1 LADLAALQKKL
12 RIRFSNKAL
21 LEQALVHSSYI
32 NENPGLANGDNERLE
47 FLGDAVMGFI
57 IAEELYKRFPQFSEG
72 EMTRLRSSL
81 VSQDALCRLA
91 KAIKLGDYL
100 YLGKGEEGGGGRSKP
115 ANLSGAL
122 EALIAA
128 IFLDRGI
135 AVTRRFVLRLMSKK
149 MGRAFREGIE
159 VDYKTKL
166 QETVQAKR
174 QLRPKY
180 RVIEAVGP
188 AHDRRFT
195 VEVRVGDSIMGQG
208 SGKSK
213 KAAEVEAAR
222 AALKQ
227 L

>member
-1 LADLAALQKKL
+1 LAELAALQKKL
-12 RIRFSNKAL
+12 RIRFRNKAL
-21 LEQALVHSSYI
+21 LEQALVHSSYT
-32 NENPGLANGDNERLE
+32 NENPGLASGDNERLE
-47 FLGDAVMGFI
+47 FLGDAIIGLI

-72 EMTRLRSSL
+72 EMTRVRSSL

-91 KAIKLGDYL
+91 KTIKLGDYL
-100 YLGKGEEGGGGRSKP
+100 YLGRGEEGSGGRSKP

-122 EALIAA
+122 EALTAA

-135 AVTRRFVLRLMSKK
+135 AVTRKFVLRLMSKK
-149 MGRAFREGIE
+149 MGKTLRGGVEA
-159 VDYKTKL
+159 DYKTKL
-166 QETVQAKR
+166 QETLQAKR

-195 VEVRVGDSIMGQG
+195 VEVMIGDSIMGQG

-213 KAAEVEAAR
+213 KSAETEAAR
-222 AALKQ
+222 IALQQ

>member
-12 RIRFSNKAL
+12 RIRFRNKAL
-21 LEQALVHSSYI
+21 LEQALVHSSYL
-32 NENPGLANGDNERLE
+32 NENPSLASGDNERLE

-91 KAIKLGDYL
+91 KVIKLGDHL

-195 VEVRVGDSIMGQG
+195 VEVRVGDIIMGRG

-213 KAAEVEAAR
+213 KTAEAEAAR
-222 AALKQ
+222 VALQQ

>member
-1 LADLAALQKKL
+1 MAELTALQKKL
-12 RIRFSNKAL
+12 RIKFKNQAL

-32 NENPGLANGDNERLE
+32 NENPGLATGDNERLE
-47 FLGDAVMGFI
+47 FLGDAVLGFI

-72 EMTRLRSSL
+72 EMTRVRSSL
-81 VSQDALCRLA
+81 VRQDTLCRLA

-122 EALIAA
+122 EALTAA
-128 IFLDRGI
+128 IFLDRGMAI
-135 AVTRRFVLRLMSKK
+135 TRKFVLKLMAKR
-149 MGRAFREGIE
+149 MGKAMSQGIE
-159 VDYKTKL
+159 ADYKTKL
-166 QETVQAKR
+166 QELMQAKR
-174 QLRPKY
+174 QLKPKY

-195 VEVRVGDSIMGQG
+195 VEVRIGDSVMGRG

-213 KAAEVEAAR
+213 KAAEAEAAR
-222 AALKQ
+222 TALDQ